1 VGAAT
6 LAVLWSEVGDP
17 VVYSSAGADVKA
29 LGLNLKERSNG
40 MPLHGRRRRRK
51 AAKKSGVTNEFRDA
65 FS

>member
-1 VGAAT
+1 
-6 LAVLWSEVGDP
+6 
-17 VVYSSAGADVKA
+17 VKA